1 MFIIQL
7 LDRVTLINVLTATI
21 EPFWVNPFGVCVYI
35 LDCWM
40 NWTMYSWKTLQA
52 DKTKCILFKM
62 WFLSIFIYLNCMR
75 KWFVNLYTMPARFCR
90 RWISQNFLYW
100 LSFYL
105 LWSANNAFF
114 GLVMFGLYQFLKF
127 VFLNE
132 QRITHFWI

>member
-75 KWFVNLYTMPARFCR
+75 KWFVNYIPCLHVFADDEYHK
-90 RWISQNFLYW
+90 ISFTDYLFT
-100 LSFYL
+100 FY
-105 LWSANNAFF
+105 
-114 GLVMFGLYQFLKF
+114 G
-127 VFLNE
+127 
-132 QRITHFWI
+132 QRITHFSAWLCLDYINFWNLFFLMNNE